1 MQAYPGAL
9 SGIESCRPSKTGVVQ
24 TSTAWGETPGLARRE
39 AMVDFYQRYGSV
51 TVSRTEKSLY
61 HNGKGDYTSTTAT
74 ITDCPQPK
82 YPGAVKESMTPHKGM
97 GRGGDPLY
105 EVTLEFSVLYYY
117 QAMVEAF
124 QARLDEVQNE
134 EQLRGFFIWM
144 WDEVDGDQFLSLVSP
159 GLQRNLKAFAKQKYV
174 QYGGGKEVK
183 YILLNGYTGWDTGD
197 NLPWHRV

>member
-9 SGIESCRPSKTGVVQ
+9 SGIESCKTPQAAVVQ
-24 TSTAWGETPGLARRE
+24 TSTAMGETPNLARRE

-51 TVSRTEKSLY
+51 TVSRTEKSQY
-61 HNGKGDYTSTTAT
+61 HNGNGSYTSTTT
-74 ITDCPQPK
+74 SITDCPQPK
-82 YPGAVKESMTPHKGM
+82 YPWAIKESMVVHKGM
-97 GRGGDPLY
+97 GRGKDPLY

-117 QAMVEAF
+117 QAMVEVF

-134 EQLRGFFIWM
+134 EELRGFFIWM
-144 WDEVDGDQFLSLVSP
+144 WDEVDGDRFLSLVSP
-159 GLQRNLKAFAKQKYV
+159 GLQRNLKNFAYQKYV

-183 YILLNGYTGWDTGD
+183 YILDDYTGWDTGS